1 MRTHGVPE
9 EVLTD
14 NGKVFTGRHSSTPS
28 EVLFDRICRE
38 NGITHRLTGVRSPTT
53 TGKIERFHR
62 TLRDEFLADTAL
74 ASLSQAQNA
83 LDAWVDEYNKVRPHQ
98 AIGLLTPAER
108 FAHRIETPA
117 VDLEE
122 PHDDSVSTVTRKVAR
137 NGIISV
143 SHQVF
148 SVGAALAG
156 KLVTVHVED
165 DLLHVWCE
173 GARIRTVLRTSRGE
187 VRKKRA
193 RSN

>member
-1 MRTHGVPE
+1 M
-9 EVLTD
+9 
-14 NGKVFTGRHSSTPS
+14 
-28 EVLFDRICRE
+28 
-38 NGITHRLTGVRSPTT
+38 
-53 TGKIERFHR
+53 
-62 TLRDEFLADTAL
+62 
-74 ASLSQAQNA
+74 
-83 LDAWVDEYNKVRPHQ
+83 LDVWVQDYNKVRPHQ
-98 AIGLLTPAER
+98 GIGLLTPAER
-108 FAHRIETPA
+108 FAQRMEAPA

-122 PHDDSVSTVTRKVAR
+122 PRDDPTNVVTRKVAR

-173 GARIRTVLRTSRGE
+173 GARIRTVLRTTRGE

-193 RSN
+193 RSD